1 MRTENVPTPQSP
13 ERPPL
18 APYDPPDPAPQASA
32 WHRAMRVVAGL
43 PATARASIVIMARL
57 GARQRY

>member
-1 MRTENVPTPQSP
+1 MRSENIPSTPSP

-32 WHRAMRVVAGL
+32 WRRALRVIGHA
-43 PATARASIVIMARL
+43 PAPEYGSNDTVLKTTFRN
-57 GARQRY
+57 GC